1 VPAVNRGTRKP
12 IFFYSVCN
20 FWYNDNVNFVLQ
32 GIEMVIKLTVE
43 EIDEIQEYISKNT
56 CPFDFKC
63 YKSGLED
70 VSSVMVDLRGNI
82 IECLD
87 ENAKQ
92 CQRSLPFGSDHLCTC
107 PLRRYIAKH
116 FGK

>member
-1 VPAVNRGTRKP
+1 M
-12 IFFYSVCN
+12 
-20 FWYNDNVNFVLQ
+20 D
-32 GIEMVIKLTVE
+32 IKLTTE

-63 YKSGLED
+63 YKSGFKDL
-70 VSSVMVDLRGNI
+70 SGVMVDLDGNI

-92 CQRSLPFGSDHLCTC
+92 CERSLPFGSGHLCTC
-107 PLRRYIAKH
+107 PLRRYISKH
-116 FGK
+116 FNK

>member
-1 VPAVNRGTRKP
+1 
-12 IFFYSVCN
+12 
-20 FWYNDNVNFVLQ
+20 
-32 GIEMVIKLTVE
+32 
-43 EIDEIQEYISKNT
+43 
-56 CPFDFKC
+56 
-63 YKSGLED
+63 
-70 VSSVMVDLRGNI
+70 MVDLNGNI

-92 CQRSLPFGSDHLCTC
+92 CERSLPFGSGHLCTC